1 MTSEEPATPETP
13 AADAP
18 ATGGK
23 RALIVLV
30 ALALL
35 AGGAYALYVFLKPPP
50 EQQKPIVPDAPKQRQ
65 SRDVPASTFT
75 DVTAASGIN
84 FVHEQGLSGHKLLP
98 ETMGGGVAVIDY
110 DGDGN
115 PDLLFASGCK
125 WPGYGDPQPALKL
138 YRNLGNWKFEDV
150 TAKSGLNVPLYGMGL
165 CVGDYD
171 NDGRP
176 DVFVSCIGK
185 HRLFRNV
192 NGERFEETTAAAGV
206 GGPGELPKASKDE
219 FDNWKQPIPF
229 GSSATFLD
237 YDGDGKLDLFVCHYV
252 TWSPSIDRGIV
263 SSLVGGKR
271 TYVQPKDMDAAQ
283 CALYRN
289 LDGKKFEDVTATA
302 GVLVTEKEG
311 VGAADRM
318 RAVGKSLGVTA
329 WDADG
334 DGFPDLMV
342 ANDMTRN
349 FFFHNVPDG
358 NGGRRFEEKGVY
370 IGAAFADGGV
380 PRGGMG
386 IDWCEF
392 APGRCAAVIA
402 NFANEPVTV
411 MEKDAKRLAFSDT
424 ALGVGLTGPTRA
436 ALKFGTFFFDYDNDG
451 RLDLLVA
458 NGHIDPDI
466 QSIQSSQSYAQPAQ
480 LYWNTGDP
488 ECYFEPVPAARGGAD
503 LFKPMVGRGSAFADL
518 DGDGDLD
525 VILVANGGPARVL
538 RNDAPTSNKSVRLHL
553 HGDGVKSN
561 RSAIGA
567 VVQVEAGGKTYTRTV
582 VGGRGYL
589 SQSELV
595 LTVGIGS
602 ASKADKVSV
611 RWPGVAGGT
620 EVWAN
625 LEAGKTHD
633 LKQGTAK

>member
-1 MTSEEPATPETP
+1 MASEEPAAPPETP
-13 AADAP
+13 ANN
-18 ATGGK
+18 T
-23 RALIVLV
+23 RRNLLVLV
-30 ALALL
+30 ALAGL
-35 AGGAYALYVFLKPPP
+35 AGGGYALYEYLKKPPVV
-50 EQQKPIVPDAPKQRQ
+50 QKPIDPGKATERK
-65 SRDVPASTFT
+65 SREVPAITFT
-75 DVTAASGIN
+75 DVTAASGIT

-110 DGDGN
+110 DGDGK
-115 PDLLFASGCK
+115 PDLLFASGCA
-125 WPGYGDPQPALKL
+125 WPGHGEAKPALKL

-150 TAKSGLNVPLYGMGL
+150 TAKVGLAVPLYGMGL

-176 DVFVSCIGK
+176 DVFVSCVGK

-192 NGERFEETTAAAGV
+192 NGERFEETTDAAGV
-206 GGPGELPKASKDE
+206 GGPGALPKATKDE
-219 FDNWKQPIPF
+219 FDNWKPPIPF

-289 LDGKKFEDVTATA
+289 VNGKKFEDVTATA
-302 GVLVTEKEG
+302 GVLVAEKEG
-311 VGAADRM
+311 TGASDRV

-358 NGGRRFEEKGVY
+358 KGGRRYEEKGVFL
-370 IGAAFADGGV
+370 GAAFADGGV

-424 ALGVGLTGPTRA
+424 ALSVGLTGPTRA

-466 QSIQSSQSYAQPAQ
+466 QSIQASQSYAQPAQ

-503 LFKPMVGRGSAFADL
+503 LFKPMVSRGSAFADL

-538 RNDAPTSNKSVRLHL
+538 RNDAPASNKSVRLHL

-561 RSAIGA
+561 RSALGA

-582 VGGRGYL
+582 TGGRGYL

-595 LTVGIGS
+595 LTVGIGT
-602 ASKADKVSV
+602 ATKADKVTV
-611 RWPGVAGGT
+611 RWPGTAGGT
-620 EVWAN
+620 EVWTN
-625 LEAGKTHD
+625 LDAGKTHE
-633 LKQGTAK
+633 LKQGGAK